1 VSPALQSRLA
11 LDERADA
18 EILDHQLFMKML
30 CVERKRTERAG
41 RRFVL
46 MLLESAILRDAGGET
61 GAFSEIIHAL
71 SRSTRDTDLKGW
83 YEYGSILGV
92 IFTEIPIAET
102 SVVNIISARVTG
114 ALCDALG
121 VAVMSKLSLRFH
133 VFPDDC
139 GGQGPD
145 DRAFATIYPDLLQN
159 MNSRRVALVIKRGI
173 DILGSLLALVVL
185 LPLFLL
191 IAGAVSLTSPGP
203 ILFRQKRLGQYGK
216 GFTFLKFR
224 SMYATSDPAVHEA
237 YVRSFITARN
247 GAKTEGE
254 RRYIYKLTS
263 DSRVTTVGRFLRRTS
278 LDELPQ
284 FFNVLTGKMSLVG
297 PRPPVP
303 YEFAS
308 YDTWHKRRLIAVK
321 PGITGLWQ
329 VEGRSR
335 VKFDEMVRMD
345 LEYAKAWSIWLDIKI
360 LLQTPRAVVM
370 GGGAY

>member
-121 VAVMSKLSLRFH
+121 VAVMS
-133 VFPDDC
+133 
-139 GGQGPD
+139 
-145 DRAFATIYPDLLQN
+145 I
-159 MNSRRVALVIKRGI
+159 
-173 DILGSLLALVVL
+173 
-185 LPLFLL
+185 
-191 IAGAVSLTSPGP
+191 
-203 ILFRQKRLGQYGK
+203 
-216 GFTFLKFR
+216 
-224 SMYATSDPAVHEA
+224 
-237 YVRSFITARN
+237 
-247 GAKTEGE
+247 
-254 RRYIYKLTS
+254 
-263 DSRVTTVGRFLRRTS
+263 
-278 LDELPQ
+278 
-284 FFNVLTGKMSLVG
+284 
-297 PRPPVP
+297 
-303 YEFAS
+303 
-308 YDTWHKRRLIAVK
+308 
-321 PGITGLWQ
+321 
-329 VEGRSR
+329 
-335 VKFDEMVRMD
+335 
-345 LEYAKAWSIWLDIKI
+345 
-360 LLQTPRAVVM
+360 
-370 GGGAY
+370 